1 MHHSFVGA
9 ASWWDTWLV
18 ECCQSIRGWRVWV
31 RGRWS
36 LQETTEDYA
45 RLLHWFA
52 TSECEQTFNS
62 STKWAATVA
71 EHCVCSCCST
81 AADMHHHSL
90 KCPVDSAV
98 GQYMYFYVTTST
110 KLQQHPQALKHQA
123 AAAPSSMEQQQH
135 PQV

>member
-18 ECCQSIRGWRVWV
+18 ECCQNIRGWRVWV

-62 STKWAATVA
+62 STKWTATVA

-98 GQYMYFYVTTST
+98 GQYMYFYVTT
-110 KLQQHPQALKHQA
+110 QPPNPA
-123 AAAPSSMEQQQH
+123 SSLWRSDIISYS
-135 PQV
+135 